1 VEVISVLGNLLDP
14 SLIIVL
20 FVGTIIGIVI
30 GALPGFTPTMGVALI
45 VPFTFTMTPVEGLT
59 LLGAIYGGSVYGGSI
74 AAILLN
80 IPGAPASFAT
90 ILDGYP
96 MAKKGEALKA
106 LYIALVASVIG
117 GFISCIALLL
127 FSPPMAEL
135 ALRFGPA
142 ETFWVSVFGL
152 TVIASLG
159 TTKELVKGL
168 LGGTLGLLIGTIGIS
183 PTTGTPRFTFGLPDL
198 TGGVNLVAALIGLF
212 AFSQAL
218 VYFEQLKDGVL
229 MALEKVKGILW
240 KSIKIV
246 FRHSG
251 LTFFSGVLGTIIGII
266 PGAGGQVAA
275 IISYDQAKRYSKNKE
290 KFGTGISEGIIAPES
305 ANNATMGG
313 ALIPLLTLGIPG
325 SPTAAVLL
333 GGLLIHG
340 LWPGPDLF
348 TVNAD
353 VTYTFMVALLA
364 AQIVMLVCGALGI
377 PLFAKVLKTP
387 QYYLAPII
395 LVLCVFGTFA
405 IRNFTF
411 DVYVM
416 VVCGIIGY
424 LALKAGI
431 HPATIVLGIILCP
444 YLERG
449 LQRGLLLGEAEGSSI
464 GYFFTST
471 ISWVMIALI
480 LFSIT
485 ATIVMEIRK
494 SRKEKREQQTSV
506 QRENIPFR
514 QYIGSKESI
523 IAIFFLLFGL
533 FVYIFYASR
542 LEQEAGLL
550 PGSVLII
557 MVVLAVIQWFLAR
570 KYPITPMPGL
580 PWKLLIEVCIVTIL
594 FIIVGQFV
602 LGYYLASVL
611 FLIYLPIR
619 LHRSLNLSLSPRRV
633 GVISLVSILFIL
645 ILYISFSLLLN
656 VPVPGGILF

>member
-1 VEVISVLGNLLDP
+1 MDVITVLGNLLDP

-20 FVGTIIGIVI
+20 FIGTITGIVI
-30 GALPGFTPTMGVALI
+30 GALPGFTPTMGVALV
-45 VPFTFTMTPVEGLT
+45 VPFTFVMSPTEGLT

-106 LYIALVASVIG
+106 LYLALVASVIG
-117 GFISCIALLL
+117 GLISCLALLF
-127 FSPPMAEL
+127 FSPPMAKV
-135 ALRFGPA
+135 ALKFGPA
-142 ETFWVSVFGL
+142 ETFWVSLFGL

-159 TTKELVKGL
+159 TAKDLVKGL
-168 LGGTLGLLIGTIGIS
+168 LGGTLGLIIGTIGIS

-198 TGGVNLVAALIGLF
+198 TGGIDLVAALIGLF

-218 VYFEQLKDGVL
+218 VYFEQLKAGAVMALHKAKGVL
-229 MALEKVKGILW
+229 RQA
-240 KSIKIV
+240 IKLV

-251 LTFFSGVLGTIIGII
+251 LTFFSSILGVIIGII

-275 IISYDQAKRYSKNKE
+275 IVSYDQAKRYSKNRE
-290 KFGTGISEGIIAPES
+290 KFGTGTPEGIIAPEA

-313 ALIPLLTLGIPG
+313 AIIPLLTLGIPG

-348 TVNAD
+348 SVNAE
-353 VTYTFMVALLA
+353 VTYTFMVALLV
-364 AQIVMLVCGALGI
+364 AQIVMLICGALGI

-395 LVLCVFGTFA
+395 LILCVFGTFA
-405 IRNFTF
+405 IRNFSF

-416 VVCGIIGY
+416 VICGLIGY
-424 LALKAGI
+424 MALKVGI

-449 LQRGLLLGEAEGSSI
+449 LLRGILLGEAEGSAL
-464 GYFFTST
+464 GYFFNST
-471 ISWVMIALI
+471 ISWVIIALI
-480 LFSIT
+480 ILSVA
-485 ATIVMEIRK
+485 ATIVMEVRRG
-494 SRKEKREQQTSV
+494 RKEDKDPQKWEKAV
-506 QRENIPFR
+506 IPFR
-514 QYIGSKESI
+514 QYIGSRESLL
-523 IAIFFLLFGL
+523 ALFFFLFGL
-533 FVYIFYASR
+533 LTYTFYASR

-550 PGSVLII
+550 PKYVLLI
-557 MVVLAVIQWFLAR
+557 MMVLAVIQWFLAR
-570 KYPITPMPGL
+570 KYPITPMPKL
-580 PWKLLIEVCIVTIL
+580 PWKLLLEVVLVTVL
-594 FIIVGQFV
+594 FIIIGQFV
-602 LGYYLASVL
+602 LGYYLAGII
-611 FLIYLPIR
+611 FLIYLPAR
-619 LHRSLNLSLSPRRV
+619 LIQFLKMPLSSKRL
-633 GVISLVSILFIL
+633 GVISLVSVMFMVL
-645 ILYISFSLLLN
+645 LYIGFSIILK
-656 VPVPGGILF
+656 VPFPGGIIS